1 MHRQEVTCQAVL
13 VQLVLHLCTVL
24 KTWLLS
30 LPQSL
35 PFYTF
40 CPPNHEC
47 YSGRVAHAIL
57 NRVYTITGL
66 KICIVLS
73 LCISLHSN

>member
-1 MHRQEVTCQAVL
+1 MQRQEVTCQAVL

-30 LPQSL
+30 LPQCL

-40 CPPNHEC
+40 CG